1 MHLRDIHLPKT
12 QGHLLTLLG
21 GLYLMRLAARNQ
33 IPGPT
38 RCLVPSRALWYYEY
52 TSLDGQNNVI
62 EAT

>member
-1 MHLRDIHLPKT
+1 
-12 QGHLLTLLG
+12 
-21 GLYLMRLAARNQ
+21 MRLAARNQ